1 MRFSISTS
9 SRRIYYITSKV
20 YFIFLNPRLNEF
32 SEYRDCGT
40 FGRIGRSTHTI
51 RNKRVANRRLIKK
64 KFHNPGFLLRGQIRL
79 FHTNAPQLWLYRH
92 FNAISSTIPACTCEQ
107 VCLGASLSG
116 IRHLRYL
123 RHSLITVLQVLLGGV
138 TISPFLSSK

>member
-20 YFIFLNPRLNEF
+20 YFIFSDPRLNEF

-64 KFHNPGFLLRGQIRL
+64 KFHNPGL
-79 FHTNAPQLWLYRH
+79 
-92 FNAISSTIPACTCEQ
+92 
-107 VCLGASLSG
+107 
-116 IRHLRYL
+116 HLRVSVPRCKPIKNPSLAIFTPLSYHRTAGTL
-123 RHSLITVLQVLLGGV
+123 RRGDNLTVSQLEVIQAGYIDMRQIYREARSRAAEDLALRKVA
-138 TISPFLSSK
+138 